1 MVFKYDKTPDG
12 DFKCIHCGCIKKN
25 QSTMNMHYKANHMG
39 TFKHKCKDCPYETS
53 MQQNLDNHILAKHP
67 TRVKDK
73 PDPIECPHEGCEFS
87 THRKG
92 GLRSHYLLKHL
103 TAHTH
108 ALLGKT
114 EEGLCQC
121 THCGLLFKSKPAFV
135 YHVVGCLPPDIL
147 TNDIQTVLGF

>member
-1 MVFKYDKTPDG
+1 MVFKYDRTPTG
-12 DFKCIHCGCIKKN
+12 EFKCIHCGCIKKN

-53 MQQNLDNHILAKHP
+53 IQQNLDNHVLAKHP
-67 TRVKDK
+67 ERVKDK
-73 PDPIECPHEGCEFS
+73 PDPIECPYDGCEFK

-92 GLRSHYLLKHL
+92 GLRSHYLLKHM
-103 TAHTH
+103 AVHIHT
-108 ALLGKT
+108 LLGKT
-114 EEGLCQC
+114 EEGICQC

-135 YHVVGCLPPDIL
+135 YHVVGCLPPEVL